1 MLLDAKRT
9 PNWPQEGTLHESGGL
24 WVSRHIGQSL
34 PTKRITATSGRICQ
48 ILKEAP
54 HHSLMNYP
62 QETTAL
68 LSGLCSSDPELIST
82 ETLGMILT

>member
-34 PTKRITATSGRICQ
+34 PTKRITATSGRTMSDSQ
-48 ILKEAP
+48 GSSS
-54 HHSLMNYP
+54 SLADELPAGNHGLANW
-62 QETTAL
+62 TL
-68 LSGLCSSDPELIST
+68 LV
-82 ETLGMILT
+82 